1 MKKFRKL
8 VYSYYAKYAR
18 NSLPWRNT
26 RDPYRILVSEIMLQQ
41 TQVSRVLEKYKA
53 FIREFPSLRALAQ
66 APLGAV
72 LKAWQGLGYNRRA
85 LALKE
90 TAEKVISE
98 FKGKIPRERQA
109 LEALPG
115 IGGATSGALCAFTFN
130 QPVVFIE
137 TNIRSVFI
145 HHFFRDARDIS
156 DARLLPYMEKALDR
170 KNPRQWY
177 YALMDYGVY
186 LKGHTVNPA
195 RKSLHYRKQSPF
207 LGSNRQLRGRVLKE
221 LLAQKRISVAKFPRL
236 LNTDAPRINMVLKAL
251 CEERLITKKGR
262 FFSIQA

>member
-1 MKKFRKL
+1 MKNFRKL
-8 VYSYYAKYAR
+8 VYGYYAKYAR

-26 RDPYRILVSEIMLQQ
+26 RDPYRIFVSEIMLQQ
-41 TQVSRVLEKYKA
+41 TQVARVLEKYSA
-53 FIREFPSLRALAQ
+53 FIRAFPSAHALAR

-85 LALKE
+85 LALKKS
-90 TAEKVISE
+90 AEKVVSE

-115 IGGATSGALCAFTFN
+115 IGEATSGALCAFAFN

-145 HHFFRDARDIS
+145 HHFFKDARNIS
-156 DARLLPYMEKALDR
+156 DARLLPYLEKALDR

-195 RKSLHYRKQSPF
+195 RKSLHYKKQSPF
-207 LGSNRQLRGRVLKE
+207 QGSNRQIRGKILKA
-221 LLAQKRISVAKFPRL
+221 LLAKKQLSAAGLARL
-236 LNTDAPRINMVLKAL
+236 LNTGVPRVNTMLKAL
-251 CEERLITKKGR
+251 CKEGLIKEKGR
-262 FFSIQA
+262 FFSIYA